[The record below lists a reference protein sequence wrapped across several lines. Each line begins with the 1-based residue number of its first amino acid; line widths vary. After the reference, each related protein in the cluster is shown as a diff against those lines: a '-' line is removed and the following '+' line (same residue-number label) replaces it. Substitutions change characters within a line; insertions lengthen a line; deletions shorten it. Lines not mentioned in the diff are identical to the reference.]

1 MGAPRQSS
9 IRLLAPA
16 SLVLFGLAFLIV
28 VVASLGGDD
37 GESRSS
43 SERPAAA
50 SERREA
56 RQRDRTTTERRGS
69 PRFYTVKP
77 GDNLAAIAEETGVPL
92 DDLRALNPEL
102 GGSGGNQIGRWCGL
116 PACPE
121 NGWRVSVHY
130 QRKLDERCP
139 GLAKGPRPVAS
150 RS

>member
-16 SLVLFGLAFLIV
+16 SLVLFALVFLIV
-28 VVASLGGDD
+28 VIASLGGDD
-37 GESRSS
+37 GGTRS

-50 SERREA
+50 SERRED

-92 DDLRALNPEL
+92 DELRALNPEL
-102 GGSGGNQIGRWCGL
+102 DPQGLVSGQRVRLRESGG
-116 PACPE
+116 
-121 NGWRVSVHY
+121 
-130 QRKLDERCP
+130 
-139 GLAKGPRPVAS
+139 
-150 RS
+150 